1 MKVLLGRDEFPRRRL
16 TVRWL
21 WEPRDIWVGVFW
33 NRAKLG
39 DLGDEFL
46 LIYIGVV
53 PCLPLCICWSIYP
66 GRLSL

>member
-1 MKVLLGRDEFPRRRL
+1 MRVLIGRDAPPHRRL

-33 NRAKLG
+33 NRTKLG

-46 LIYIGVV
+46 LVYVGLI
-53 PCLPLCICWSIYP
+53 PCLPVCVCWRVYP
-66 GRLSL
+66 RLWLS